1 MSFDRFAILA
11 CGLIV
16 SVHAHAAAQR
26 TFVSTGGVDNP
37 TCSLIA
43 PCRTFAGAIAATSAG
58 GEVVVVD
65 SGGYGPVTIS
75 QSVTIVAPAGVHAAV
90 SIPGGG
96 QGITTSPGVY
106 DVTLRGLTLIGTGGS
121 AYGIRAQHDG
131 SLTVERVSIE
141 GAATGIAVTPPVGAT
156 LVLRDVALRKGTDGI
171 SATRVTGTFTRVSAD
186 NFAGW
191 SIYVSSGSTVAISQ
205 ATVSNAT
212 GNGYGAIA
220 GSASGGGVTRLSVTE
235 STISN
240 VSFGIASADFG
251 GTVLV
256 EATGN
261 AIIAASSAGLSAQGA
276 NATLVASRNSVT
288 RSNVGLQA
296 GSGGTLI
303 TFNDNSVV
311 RNTLETSGAMTSAGY
326 R

>member
-1 MSFDRFAILA
+1 MSFDRFAMLA
-11 CGLIV
+11 CGLV
-16 SVHAHAAAQR
+16 LSVHAHAAAQR

-37 TCSLIA
+37 ACSLVA
-43 PCRTFAGAIAATSAG
+43 PCRTFAGAIAATNAG

-65 SGGYGPVTIS
+65 SGGYGPVTIA

-96 QGITTSPGVY
+96 QGITTSPGTY
-106 DVTLRGLTLIGTGGS
+106 DVTLRGLTLIGTGS

-141 GAATGIAVTPPVGAT
+141 GAATGIAVTPPTGAT
-156 LVLRDVALRKGTDGI
+156 VVLRDVALRKGTDGI
-171 SATRVTGTFTRVSAD
+171 YVTRVTGTFTRVSAD
-186 NFAGW
+186 RFSSWA
-191 SIYVSSGSTVAISQ
+191 IYVSNGSTVAIDR

-212 GNGYGAIA
+212 GNGYGAIG
-220 GSASGGGVTRLSVTE
+220 GSASGGAVTRLSVTE

-240 VSFGIASADFG
+240 VSAGIASADFG

-261 AIIAASSAGLSAQGA
+261 AIIGAASAGLSAQGA
-276 NATLVASRNSVT
+276 NATLIASRNSVT

-311 RNTLETSGAMTSAGY
+311 RNTLETSGVMTSAGY